1 MSMEHTTIT
10 TERSQRISVDKYE
23 SIDGSQ
29 DNVWLN
35 IAVPMASMSA
45 VLTKAQAKELA
56 ALLLAFAEAA

>member
-1 MSMEHTTIT
+1 MDHIT

-23 SIDGSQ
+23 SIDGTP

-56 ALLLAFAEAA
+56 TLLLTFAEAA

>member
-1 MSMEHTTIT
+1 MEHTTIT

-23 SIDGSQ
+23 SINGISPHE
-29 DNVWLN
+29 VWLN

-56 ALLLAFAEAA
+56 VLLITFAEAA

>member
-1 MSMEHTTIT
+1 MEQTTIT
-10 TERSQRISVDKYE
+10 TERSQRISVDLYE
-23 SIDGSQ
+23 SIDGTP

-56 ALLLAFAEAA
+56 AALIAFAEAA

>member
-1 MSMEHTTIT
+1 MEQTTIT
-10 TERSQRISVDKYE
+10 TERSQRISVDLYE
-23 SIDGSQ
+23 SIDRTP

-56 ALLLAFAEAA
+56 AALIAFAEAA

>member
-1 MSMEHTTIT
+1 MEQTTIT
-10 TERSQRISVDKYE
+10 TSREQRLSVDKYE
-23 SIDGSQ
+23 SIDGTP

-56 ALLLAFAEAA
+56 VLLITFAEAA

>member
-1 MSMEHTTIT
+1 MDHTTIT
-10 TERSQRISVDKYE
+10 TERSQRISVDKYDSWDTPHE
-23 SIDGSQ
+23 
-29 DNVWLN
+29 VWLN

>member
-1 MSMEHTTIT
+1 MEHTTIT

>member
-1 MSMEHTTIT
+1 MDHTTIT
-10 TERSQRISVDKYE
+10 TERSQRISVDTYE
-23 SIDGSQ
+23 SIDGTP

-56 ALLLAFAEAA
+56 TLLLAFAEAA

>member
-1 MSMEHTTIT
+1 MDHTTIT

-23 SIDGSQ
+23 SIDGTP

-56 ALLLAFAEAA
+56 AALIAFAEAA

>member
-1 MSMEHTTIT
+1 MDHTTIT

-23 SIDGSQ
+23 SIDGTP

-56 ALLLAFAEAA
+56 TLLLAFAEAA

>member
-1 MSMEHTTIT
+1 MIMEHTTIT

>member
-1 MSMEHTTIT
+1 MEHTTIT

-45 VLTKAQAKELA
+45 VLTKAQAEELA
-56 ALLLAFAEAA
+56 ALLLAFAEAT

>member
-1 MSMEHTTIT
+1 MDHTTIT

-23 SIDGSQ
+23 SIDGTP
-29 DNVWLN
+29 DNVWIN

-56 ALLLAFAEAA
+56 TLLLAFAEVA